1 MVKINHNNLQKKF
14 FFLQSLPRS
23 GNTLLSSLVN
33 ENKNIKITANSIVP
47 EILFKIYSVKD
58 HKIYQNFPDEDSVND
73 VLYNVFNLY
82 YKNWESEFI
91 IDRGPWGTPFN
102 LYVLKKIFV
111 ERKFV
116 IIYRPVLESLASCIK
131 IENPTNKEESCDSL
145 MDSDG
150 MIGKYL
156 WGIKNLIKEKEDF
169 ILIKYEDLIKN
180 IENELNK
187 IFNFLGIKNYSI
199 DKNYIKQLSINNISY
214 NDSVY
219 YEGLHKI
226 RTDKIEYKKIEI
238 EKYLP
243 KNIINKYS
251 NLDI

>member
-1 MVKINHNNLQKKF
+1 MVNLNHKNLQKKF

-23 GNTLLSSLVN
+23 GSTLLSSLVN
-33 ENKNIKITANSIVP
+33 ENKNIKITANSVVP

-58 HKIYQNFPDEDSVND
+58 HRIYQNFPDEDSFNS

-82 YKNWESEFI
+82 YKNWESEYI

-102 LYVLKKIFV
+102 LYMLKKIFV

-116 IIYRPVLESLASCIK
+116 IIYRPVLETLASCIK
-131 IENPTNKEESCDSL
+131 IENPTNIEKSCDSL
-145 MDSDG
+145 MNPDG

-156 WGIKNLIKEKEDF
+156 WGIKNLIKEKENF

-180 IENELNK
+180 IDNELNK
-187 IFNFLGIKNYSI
+187 IFNFLGIKNYSV
-199 DKNYIKQLSINNISY
+199 DKNYIKQFSINNISY

-226 RTDKIEYKKIEI
+226 RTDK
-238 EKYLP
+238 YL
-243 KNIINKYS
+243 
-251 NLDI
+251 

>member
-1 MVKINHNNLQKKF
+1 MTKNLQKKF

-23 GNTLLSSLVN
+23 GSTLLSSLVN
-33 ENKNIKITANSIVP
+33 ENKNIKVTANSVVP
-47 EILFKIYSVKD
+47 EILFKIYSVRES
-58 HKIYQNFPDEDSVND
+58 KIYQNFPDENSFNN

-82 YKNWESEFI
+82 YKNWESDYI

-102 LYVLKKIFV
+102 LYMLKKIFL

-116 IIYRPVLESLASCIK
+116 IIYRPVLESLASFIK
-131 IENPTNKEESCDSL
+131 LENTIDKEERCNYL
-145 MDSDG
+145 MNSEG

-180 IENELNK
+180 IDIELNK
-187 IFNFLGIKNYSI
+187 IFNFLNIKNYNI
-199 DKNYIKQLSINNISY
+199 NKKCIKQFSINNISY
-214 NDSVY
+214 DDSVY
-219 YEGLHKI
+219 HEDLHKI